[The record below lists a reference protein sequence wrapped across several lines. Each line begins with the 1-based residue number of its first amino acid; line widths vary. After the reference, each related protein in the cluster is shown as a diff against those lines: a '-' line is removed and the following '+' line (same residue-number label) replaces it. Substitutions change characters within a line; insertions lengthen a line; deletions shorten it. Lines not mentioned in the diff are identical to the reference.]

1 MTFSI
6 GIDVGGTFTDVVVSG
21 PAGALTIAKAATTPD
36 QTDGVLDGIARAAAA
51 LAITPAALLGQA
63 ERIVHGTTVAT
74 NALLE
79 GKNARVGMLTT
90 AGHRDVIEMREGL
103 KPERYNLRM
112 TPPRPLVERDLRVGV
127 TERIRADGAVET
139 PLDPASLDA
148 ALDRLAEAR
157 VGAVAVCFLH
167 AWANPAHEHAAA
179 AAARARLPGAYVTA
193 SSDVLPQIKEF
204 ERFSTT
210 VANAAVGPII
220 AAYLRRLA
228 ERLETAG
235 FAGALYVILSHGG
248 VASAEEAARLAA
260 GTALSGPAGGVAAAV
275 ALTRQGM
282 TGDLITFD
290 MGGTSTDIALL
301 AAGLPSLSAGRQ
313 VGEARIGL
321 PALDIVTLGAGGGS
335 VARLDRAGLLQVGPE
350 SAGAEP
356 GPACYGQGG
365 TQPTVTDANV
375 VLGFLDPKRFLG
387 GRRVLDRDAARAAV
401 GRLAGELG
409 LGIEATA
416 AGIVRV
422 VNARMAD
429 GVRIAT
435 VRRGTD
441 PRRHAILAFGGAAGL
456 HIASVAAELDVRRAI
471 VPLTASVLSAWG
483 MLNTDLRV
491 ELARSQPQTSGLDIP
506 ALAAAF
512 AAMETEGRARL
523 PRFDGAVVL
532 RRAADMRY
540 GEQVFE
546 VTVALDGI
554 DLDAPDA
561 ARMVAAAFHARH
573 EALYTYAMRDQ
584 EPVLVNARL
593 SVIGRLADAA
603 VPPSAGGAPRDAR
616 CRIGWLGDGW
626 RELDV
631 FDFAA
636 LATDQVIAGPAIVE
650 SETTT
655 VLLRDGDRGRFDALG
670 WLEIEV
676 GSSEPGRSRDQ

>member
-1 MTFSI
+1 
-6 GIDVGGTFTDVVVSG
+6 
-21 PAGALTIAKAATTPD
+21 
-36 QTDGVLDGIARAAAA
+36 
-51 LAITPAALLGQA
+51 
-63 ERIVHGTTVAT
+63 
-74 NALLE
+74 
-79 GKNARVGMLTT
+79 
-90 AGHRDVIEMREGL
+90 
-103 KPERYNLRM
+103 
-112 TPPRPLVERDLRVGV
+112 
-127 TERIRADGAVET
+127 
-139 PLDPASLDA
+139 
-148 ALDRLAEAR
+148 
-157 VGAVAVCFLH
+157 
-167 AWANPAHEHAAA
+167 
-179 AAARARLPGAYVTA
+179 
-193 SSDVLPQIKEF
+193 
-204 ERFSTT
+204 
-210 VANAAVGPII
+210 
-220 AAYLRRLA
+220 
-228 ERLETAG
+228 
-235 FAGALYVILSHGG
+235 
-248 VASAEEAARLAA
+248 
-260 GTALSGPAGGVAAAV
+260 
-275 ALTRQGM
+275 
-282 TGDLITFD
+282 
-290 MGGTSTDIALL
+290 
-301 AAGLPSLSAGRQ
+301 RQ

-365 TQPTVTDANV
+365 TRATVTDANV

-512 AAMETEGRARL
+512 AAMEAEGRARL

-561 ARMVAAAFHARH
+561 AQAVAAAFHARH

-603 VPPSAGGAPRDAR
+603 VPPSAAAAPRDAHR
-616 CRIGWLGDGW
+616 RIAWLGDGW

-636 LATDQVIAGPAIVE
+636 LATDQVIVGPAIVE

-676 GSSEPGRSRDQ
+676 GSSEPGGPRDQ